1 MTQPMT
7 RGRNLQLPYYQV
19 ILLIPASEAQGT
31 GPFKA
36 LWSHGKN
43 TIIYEL
49 SAKLFFSPPAHTE
62 EPGLFTVHQDASGLY
77 CCHSTDF
84 FVLRLQ

>member
-19 ILLIPASEAQGT
+19 ILLIPASEAQGKD
-31 GPFKA
+31 PFKA

-43 TIIYEL
+43 TILYEL
-49 SAKLFFSPPAHTE
+49 SAKTFFPPAHTD
-62 EPGLFTVHQDASGLY
+62 EPGLFTVHRDASGLY

-84 FVLRLQ
+84 FVLRWQ